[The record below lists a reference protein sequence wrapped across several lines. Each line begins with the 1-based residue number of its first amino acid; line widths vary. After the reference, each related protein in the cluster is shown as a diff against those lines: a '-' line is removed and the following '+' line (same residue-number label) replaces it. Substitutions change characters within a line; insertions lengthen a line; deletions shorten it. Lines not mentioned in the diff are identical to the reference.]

1 LLYRVLADAVVA
13 VHVGY
18 VAFVVVGQLLIWAG
32 LLLRWRWVRNPV
44 FRWVHLAM
52 MVVVG
57 LEAVFDIICPLTRLE
72 ANLRRWAG
80 QSAAGESFLGRLLHD
95 LIFVDLPPA
104 VLSALHISF
113 ALLVLATFVLAP
125 PRPWTGRRFRTA
137 GQGGTLAEAGRER
150 LPAEEGGTRAR
161 TPPR

>member
-1 LLYRVLADAVVA
+1 LLYRILADAVVA

-18 VAFVVVGQLLIWAG
+18 VAFVVIGQLLVWAG

-52 MVVVG
+52 MAVVG
-57 LEAVFDIICPLTRLE
+57 LEAVFDIVCPLTRLE
-72 ANLRRWAG
+72 ATLRRWAG
-80 QSAAGESFLGRLLHD
+80 QAAAGESFLGRLLHD

-104 VLSALHISF
+104 VISAIHISF

-125 PRPWTGRRFRTA
+125 PWSWTARRFHAA
-137 GQGGTLAEAGRER
+137 GRGGTLAEGGRER
-150 LPAEEGGTRAR
+150 LPAEEGGTGAR
-161 TPPR
+161 IPP